1 MTNSPPQPGWWLA
14 SDQRWYPPEMHHD
27 ASYRSTWTKRDT
39 AADAYQPVEALYPD
53 SPPAGQTPVSPSALS
68 APRPDNALQVPPL
81 AQSPTPPV
89 QWPAATTTASPDT
102 FDKNRLV
109 AIGVF
114 TVAALAITGAFL
126 PWVIVTGETVEGSL
140 TGWQRNDG
148 KATVAV
154 AVLLASLAGLLFV
167 GWRSAFAK
175 ILLVGGGLSLVAIA
189 IVDAFNVIDEG
200 NTIDSS
206 SFDIDFAL
214 GLGVWVTIAAGALF
228 VVLAFIERSRWT
240 SL

>member
-1 MTNSPPQPGWWLA
+1 M
-14 SDQRWYPPEMHHD
+14 
-27 ASYRSTWTKRDT
+27 
-39 AADAYQPVEALYPD
+39 
-53 SPPAGQTPVSPSALS
+53 
-68 APRPDNALQVPPL
+68 
-81 AQSPTPPV
+81 
-89 QWPAATTTASPDT
+89 
-102 FDKNRLV
+102 
-109 AIGVF
+109 F